1 MLRTRS
7 VGIGRRIAGAT
18 CFLLIIAPLL
28 TCAAQT
34 QTQVRTVTIDKSG
47 SGTRPDKHESTKT
60 SPETAGP
67 APSSHTLL
75 CDLSLLLINDDVGKV
90 RIVAFN
96 GPAGATVNFTTTQT
110 VSGVLGM
117 SHTATGPFTASI
129 VVPVPLDGSGNGQ
142 SEIFYVQG
150 LQLGVTVLYATSVEM
165 GNTTLLEY
173 TVLPQCNCPPIPVVP

>member
-7 VGIGRRIAGAT
+7 ALIGQRIAG
-18 CFLLIIAPLL
+18 CFLLIIAPLVI
-28 TCAAQT
+28 CVAQA
-34 QTQVRTVTIDKSG
+34 QTQVRTVTVDKSG
-47 SGTRPDKHESTKT
+47 SGNRTPKPESTKT
-60 SPETAGP
+60 SKESAPQ

-75 CDLSLLLINDDVGKV
+75 CDLTLLLINDDVGKV

-96 GPAGATVNFTTTQT
+96 GPAGATVNFTTAQT
-110 VSGVLGM
+110 VAGILGM
-117 SHTATGPFTASI
+117 SHTSTGPFTDSI

-150 LQLGVTVLYATSVEM
+150 LQLGNTVLYATSVEM

-173 TVLPQCNCPPIPVVP
+173 TVLPQCNCPPIPIVP